1 MRKPFL
7 LTAFYLCVTSMVY
20 GQHYTMEAVTS
31 YPFPSELT
39 ASAQGSKVAWA
50 VNEQG
55 KRNVYVATG
64 PDFSPRK
71 LSNYTQDDG
80 QEISSLSITDNGKWV
95 VYTRGGDHSGK
106 DGFTPVNPAH
116 DPLPPKT
123 EIWSIPFDGGAAK
136 VLSEGDY
143 PAVSPHGDSVAFI
156 KGGQA
161 YIVAI
166 DGSAPARVL
175 FSIKGTSSSL
185 EWSPDG
191 SKLAFV
197 SDRSGHSFIGVYT
210 SATTPVQWISPGF
223 SQDNSPRWSP
233 DGSQIAF
240 IRTPGTGG
248 APDSILPRRH
258 RPWEIRVANI
268 SDGNATLLWKAPT
281 TLSGSI
287 PTTDGATNLHWGAN
301 NSVTFLSYH
310 DGWPHL
316 YSISGKGGTPLLLTP
331 GNFMCEQISQTADK
345 KWLVFS
351 ANNGASPQDIDRR
364 HIARV
369 PVDKAAMEMLTTG
382 DGIETYPVVTGDG
395 QNVIL
400 FTSTAQQPLL
410 TAKMPF
416 GKGKPSLISAALLPK
431 DFPAAK
437 LVTPTQ
443 VIFNAPDGTPV
454 HAQLYQ
460 PTGGPAKKP
469 AIVYVH
475 GGPQRQ
481 MVLGWHWMDYY
492 SIDYALNQYL
502 VDNGFIVLAINYR
515 LGIGYGYEFH
525 KPASAGVFGA
535 SEYQDV
541 KAAGEWLAAQS
552 QVDPKRIGIYGGSY
566 GGFLTAHALGRDSK
580 LFAAGV
586 DIHGVHNRTQFAAPA
601 TTTPAPDADTAEK
614 VALLSSPVAYVD
626 TWTSPVLLIHADDD
640 RNVNFNQSID
650 LINRLEKKGVKYET
664 LSIPDDTHHW
674 MKYSNELKVNKA
686 AAEFLIKNLSS
697 TSGR

>member
-1 MRKPFL
+1 MHKPSL
-7 LTAFYLCVTSMVY
+7 LTAFYLCCASITYS
-20 GQHYTMEAVTS
+20 QHYSMEAVTA
-31 YPFPSELT
+31 YPFPSGLT
-39 ASAQGSKVAWA
+39 ASTQGSNVAWA
-50 VNEQG
+50 MNEQG
-55 KRNVYVATG
+55 KRNIYVAAS

-80 QEISSLSITDNGKWV
+80 QEITSLSVSANGKWV

-106 DGFTPVNPAH
+106 EGSTPVNPAH
-116 DPLPPKT
+116 DPIPPKT
-123 EIWSIPFDGGAAK
+123 EIWSVPFDGGPAK
-136 VLSEGDY
+136 VLCEGDY
-143 PAVSPHGDSVAFI
+143 PSLSPNSDSVAFI

-161 YIVAI
+161 YIIAV

-175 FSIKGTSSSL
+175 FSIKGTTSAL

-191 SKLAFV
+191 HRLAFV
-197 SDRSGHSFIGVYT
+197 SDRNGHSFIGVYT
-210 SATTPVQWISPGF
+210 HPSTPIQWISPGF
-223 SQDNSPRWSP
+223 SQDISPRWSP
-233 DGSQIAF
+233 DGEQLAF

-248 APDSILPRRH
+248 ATDSILPRRH
-258 RPWEIRVANI
+258 KPWEIRTAKI
-268 SDGNATLLWKAPT
+268 SNGISTLLWKAPA

-301 NSVTFLSYH
+301 NSITFLSYH

-316 YSISGKGGTPLLLTP
+316 YAIPGNGGTPLLLTP
-331 GNFMCEQISQTADK
+331 GNFMCEQISLTADK

-351 ANNGASPQDIDRR
+351 ANNGSSPQDIDRR
-364 HIARV
+364 HIGRV
-369 PVDKAAMEMLTTG
+369 PVDKAAMEMLTNG
-382 DGIETYPVVTGDG
+382 NGIETYPVVTGDG
-395 QNVIL
+395 QHVIL
-400 FTSTAQQPLL
+400 FTATAQQPLL
-410 TAKMPF
+410 VAKMPF

-431 DFPAAK
+431 DFPSSQ
-437 LVTPTQ
+437 LIIPTQ
-443 VIFNAPDGTPV
+443 VIFKAPDGTPI

-460 PTGGPAKKP
+460 PVGGPARKP

-502 VDNGFIVLAINYR
+502 ANNGFIVLAINYR

-525 KPASAGVFGA
+525 KPANAGISGA

-541 KAAGEWLAAQS
+541 KAAGEWLAAQP
-552 QVDPKRIGIYGGSY
+552 QVDAKRIGIYGGSY

-586 DIHGVHNRTQFAAPA
+586 DIHGVHNRTQFAEPP
-601 TTTPAPDADTAEK
+601 TNSPAPDADTAEK
-614 VALLSSPVAYVD
+614 VALRSSPVAYVD

-640 RNVNFNQSID
+640 RNVQFNQSID
-650 LINRLEKKGVKYET
+650 LINRLEKKGVHYET

-674 MKYSNELKVNKA
+674 MKYSNELNVNKA
-686 AAEFLIKNLSS
+686 AAEFLIRQLGK
-697 TSGR
+697 

>member
-1 MRKPFL
+1 MRKPSL
-7 LTAFYLCVTSMVY
+7 LTAFYLCFASMTY
-20 GQHYTMEAVTS
+20 GQHYSMEAITG

-39 ASAQGSKVAWA
+39 PAAQGSKVAWA

-80 QEISSLSITDNGKWV
+80 QEITSLSISDNGKWV

-106 DGFTPVNPAH
+106 DGFTPVNPTH
-116 DPLPPKT
+116 DPIPPKT
-123 EIWSIPFDGGAAK
+123 EIWSVPFEGGTAK

-161 YIVAI
+161 YIIAI
-166 DGSAPARVL
+166 DGSAPPRVL
-175 FSIKGTSSSL
+175 FSIKGNSSSL

-191 SKLAFV
+191 SKIAFV
-197 SDRSGHSFIGVYT
+197 SDRNGHSFIGVYT
-210 SATTPVQWISPGF
+210 SATAPIQWISPGF
-223 SQDNSPRWSP
+223 AQDNSPRWSP
-233 DGSQIAF
+233 DGTQIAF
-240 IRTPGTGG
+240 VRTPGTGG
-248 APDSILPRRH
+248 APDSILARRH
-258 RPWEIRVANI
+258 KPWEIRVANI
-268 SDGNATLLWKAPT
+268 SEGNSTLLWKAPA

-316 YSISGKGGTPLLLTP
+316 YSIPGKGGTPLLLTP
-331 GNFMCEQISQTADK
+331 GNFMCEQISLTADK

-351 ANNGASPQDIDRR
+351 ANNGPSPQDIDRR

-395 QNVIL
+395 QNIIL
-400 FTSTAQQPLL
+400 FTATAQQPLL

-416 GKGKPSLISAALLPK
+416 GKGKPSLISASLLPK

-437 LVTPTQ
+437 LITPTQ
-443 VIFNAPDGTPV
+443 VIFKAPDGTPV

-460 PTGGPAKKP
+460 PAGGPAKKP

-525 KPASAGVFGA
+525 KPANAGVLGA

-566 GGFLTAHALGRDSK
+566 GGFLTAHALGRDSR

-586 DIHGVHNRTQFAAPA
+586 DIHGVHNRSQFAAPPA
-601 TTTPAPDADTAEK
+601 TPPAPDADTAEK

-650 LINRLEKKGVKYET
+650 LINRLEKKGVNYET

-686 AAEFLIKNLSS
+686 AAEFLIRQLGK
-697 TSGR
+697 